1 MKVTGSYKFD
11 TTAAK
16 VWAVLIDPKSLS
28 HCIPGCEGLESTG
41 DNEYKAVMTVGIG
54 PIRGK
59 YNAKISMRDLV
70 PNQSYRLVVEG
81 TGATGFVN
89 GDAVIT
95 LVEEGGKTTLQVD
108 GNSQAGGPMARVGQ
122 RMIDSVS
129 NMLMD
134 RFFKCMQKAAR

>member
-122 RMIDSVS
+122 RMMDSVS
-129 NMLMD
+129 KMLMD
-134 RFFKCMQKAAR
+134 RFFECLQKEAR